1 MNILDELIA
10 ERQTLMVDGAMGTEL
25 FARGLTAGDP
35 PEMWNLDQ
43 PDEII
48 EIHTNYINA
57 GSDIIVTNS
66 FGGTAFRLK
75 LHKLENQ
82 VFEINKA
89 AAMVAREAADK
100 SERHVIVAGSMGP
113 TGELLQP
120 MGEMTPETAADAF
133 AAQAEG
139 LAAGGADILWIETMS
154 SLEEIEAAIV
164 GARRVTDLPIAA
176 TLSYDTAG
184 RTMMGVTGTQ
194 AAERLTELGVAAVG
208 ANCGNNVAD
217 TEAAVR
223 EIKAG
228 AGDTPVIVKA
238 NAGIP
243 EFKGDSLVYSGSA
256 QVMGA
261 HVKRMMA
268 DGIEIIGGC
277 CGTSTEH
284 LIYMRG
290 VIDGAVDAPDIP
302 APGPAV
308 TDDDADVAERG
319 RARGERHRRRRRS

>member
-1 MNILDELIA
+1 MNIINEMIQ
-10 ERQTLMVDGAMGTEL
+10 ERHTLMIDGAMGTEL

-35 PEMWNLDQ
+35 PELWNIEQ
-43 PDEII
+43 PDKITD
-48 EIHTNYINA
+48 IHRNYIQA
-57 GSDIIVTNS
+57 GSDIILTNS

-75 LHKLENQ
+75 LHKLDDR
-82 VFEINKA
+82 VFELNKA
-89 AAMVAREAADK
+89 AAMVAREVADQ
-100 SERHVIVAGSMGP
+100 SDRRVIVAGSMGP
-113 TGELLQP
+113 SGELLEP
-120 MGEMTPETAADAF
+120 MGEMTPETAAAAF

-139 LAAGGADILWIETMS
+139 LAAGGADVLWIETMS

-164 GARRVTDLPIAA
+164 GARSVTDLPIAA

-194 AAERLTELGVAAVG
+194 AAERLVALGVAAVG

-228 AGDTPVIVKA
+228 AGDIPVIVKA

-243 EFKGDSLVYSGSA
+243 EFKGEALVYSGSA
-256 QVMGA
+256 EVMGA

-268 DGIEIIGGC
+268 ENIEIIGGC
-277 CGTSTEH
+277 CGTSTQH

-290 VIDGAVDAPDIP
+290 VIDGAIDAPDIP
-302 APGPAV
+302 APGGLPR
-308 TDDDADVAERG
+308 EE
-319 RARGERHRRRRRS
+319 GEASPDRDRTRRRRRRG

>member
-1 MNILDELIA
+1 MNIIEQLIDE
-10 ERQTLMVDGAMGTEL
+10 RRTLMIDGAMGTEL

-35 PEMWNLDQ
+35 PELWNLELADKVT
-43 PDEII
+43 
-48 EIHTNYINA
+48 EIHRNYINA
-57 GSDIIVTNS
+57 GSDIILTNS
-66 FGGTAFRLK
+66 FGGTSFRLK
-75 LHKLENQ
+75 LHNLDGQ
-82 VFEINKA
+82 VFELNKA
-89 AAMVAREAADK
+89 AAMVAREAADA
-100 SERHVIVAGSMGP
+100 SARQVIVAGSMGP
-113 TGELLQP
+113 TGELLEP

-154 SLEEIEAAIV
+154 SLDDIEAAIT

-184 RTMMGVTGTQ
+184 RTMMGVTGTE
-194 AAERLTELGVAAVG
+194 AAARLTSLGVAAVG

-223 EIKAG
+223 DIKAG

-238 NAGIP
+238 NAGVP
-243 EFKGDSLVYSGSA
+243 EFKGDALVYSGSA
-256 QVMGA
+256 EVMGA

-268 DGIEIIGGC
+268 AGIEIIGGC
-277 CGTSTEH
+277 CGTSTNH
-284 LIYMRG
+284 LMYMRG

-302 APGPAV
+302 APGPSRAE
-308 TDDDADVAERG
+308 DEEAAER
-319 RARGERHRRRRRS
+319 ARERSARRSRRRR